1 MVGLLQYGLVCI
13 VESAVVDEIKQD
25 GDLPGLLHSLY
36 RWLDYE
42 SLATA
47 FMSRRLCYDSPF
59 TSNNGWAIM

>member
-1 MVGLLQYGLVCI
+1 MVCIDSQFVTVWFVCI

-47 FMSRRLCYDSPF
+47 SMSCMAML
-59 TSNNGWAIM
+59 